1 MKTTATPEIEQEAVA
16 NFVNQAKTVTPEQ
29 RKMVCEKMKGLIRRG
44 ERMLYQGKFW
54 ISTAAM
60 QQTVNEIEAL

>member
-1 MKTTATPEIEQEAVA
+1 MKTAATPEIEQEAVSA
-16 NFVNQAKTVTPEQ
+16 FVNQAKTVTPEQ
-29 RKMVCEKMKGLIRRG
+29 RKAVCERMKNLIRRG